1 MTSTV
6 SDAVFDTSSG
16 HQCMCAWCQTG
27 RAIRRLRELEPA
39 EAARA
44 ELDTLDNALNIL
56 YEDSFAAWETMNDIA
71 TAAGLD
77 WIGATRESILDA
89 IRATRAR
96 VRELEEEP
104 AP

>member
-1 MTSTV
+1 MSNLPNATP
-6 SDAVFDTSSG
+6 G

-44 ELDTLDNALNIL
+44 ELDTLDNALNML
-56 YEDSFAAWETMNDIA
+56 YEDSFAAWDTMNDIA

-77 WIGATRESILDA
+77 WMDATRESILTAIKA
-89 IRATRAR
+89 IRARAEGDE
-96 VRELEEEP
+96 VEEEP

>member
-6 SDAVFDTSSG
+6 FDAVFDTSSG

-44 ELDTLDNALNIL
+44 ELDTLNNALNIL

-89 IRATRAR
+89 MRALRAR
-96 VRELEEEP
+96 AEGDAGRG
-104 AP
+104 